1 MKELSNELKKEK
13 NQKTSLVY
21 VRVFILTLL

>member
-1 MKELSNELKKEK
+1 MKELSNGLKKEK